1 MNVMIVKR
9 KITEAVKISYI
20 VIQLRLRCQGSQRRK
35 QRSILA
41 NFYKQKSQLTVCI
54 IEFSNIICSRQ
65 LHIPSS
71 ELTHWVGMKA
81 LLNKNVF
88 HV

>member
-9 KITEAVKISYI
+9 EITDVVKILYI

-35 QRSILA
+35 QRSILV
-41 NFYKQKSQLTVCI
+41 NFYKQKRQFTMCI

-65 LHIPSS
+65 LHIPSF
-71 ELTHWVGMKA
+71 ELTHWVGIKA
-81 LLNKNVF
+81 LLKKNVF